1 MRLQRMHSLSQSQ
14 AELEAILHSGG
25 HPGAD
30 EGLKVP
36 QPGTHPATAPYQA
49 GAAQPASG
57 GLATGQPA
65 GSAGGPPVQHEPTS
79 PEPWALHQLPN
90 STQRRT
96 NASEVLRQATQIVI
110 GPDED
115 EVHPEGARDGLT
127 AVRSLREQ
135 LDQAASHEH
144 QGGKLSCRKL
154 HAPAQN
160 NGAPEGPGRDHTG
173 VRFLRKQLYHAA
185 SPRYDCN
192 DYVQGYKQILQ
203 LRSKLH
209 ASRGPKGSLTAAL
222 SQPHSCALALGAPG
236 CASPVGPGHH
246 HRQHPSQP
254 HGRAEATMDGAAVAH

>member
-30 EGLKVP
+30 EGLKVS

-49 GAAQPASG
+49 GAAQPAFG

-96 NASEVLRQATQIVI
+96 NASEVLRQATQMVI

-115 EVHPEGARDGLT
+115 DVHPEGARDGLT

-144 QGGKLSCRKL
+144 QGGELSCRKVACSCTEQWRPL
-154 HAPAQN
+154 RGLGVTTRVCAPCESSCIKLPHPGMIAMTAFKDTCKFCSCAAQCMHL
-160 NGAPEGPGRDHTG
+160 EDQK
-173 VRFLRKQLYHAA
+173 V
-185 SPRYDCN
+185 
-192 DYVQGYKQILQ
+192 
-203 LRSKLH
+203 
-209 ASRGPKGSLTAAL
+209 ASRLCFLSLTVAL
-222 SQPHSCALALGAPG
+222 WL
-236 CASPVGPGHH
+236 
-246 HRQHPSQP
+246 
-254 HGRAEATMDGAAVAH
+254 